1 MKTTKIT
8 PEECDIIN
16 EEHSKINLNVH
27 IKSENTGKNPG
38 MKALA
43 KLCLNSLWGKF
54 GQRVC
59 LDEYEFINDY
69 NRLLCKLSN
78 DKINTKTIHIINN
91 NCVELRYNK
100 QFDYEEEP
108 EFGSEI
114 TAAFTT
120 SNARIRL
127 ISMLHWLDK
136 TQILYCDT
144 DSVFFVYDSNNK
156 NHKYPDNNMKD
167 IPANVKFGES
177 LGCWENEFKDKNE
190 WITDFLCGG
199 AKSYSYKTN
208 KGKIDIKLKSITLD
222 FQNSKIFTFDTIKN
236 TILDKSTLKS
246 EKRYQFTWDNKTK
259 NIETKFIDKTIRDT
273 LDSKR
278 LLTDNYYTLPFGYEE

>member
-1 MKTTKIT
+1 
-8 PEECDIIN
+8 
-16 EEHSKINLNVH
+16 
-27 IKSENTGKNPG
+27 

-136 TQILYCDT
+136 SQILYCDT

-156 NHKYPDNNMKD
+156 NHKYPDNNIKD

-190 WITDFLCGG
+190 WIT
-199 AKSYSYKTN
+199 
-208 KGKIDIKLKSITLD
+208 
-222 FQNSKIFTFDTIKN
+222 
-236 TILDKSTLKS
+236 
-246 EKRYQFTWDNKTK
+246 
-259 NIETKFIDKTIRDT
+259 
-273 LDSKR
+273 
-278 LLTDNYYTLPFGYEE
+278 